1 MDKNNIYLFVLLILS
16 LVVTVTVT
24 SALMFVKKV
33 NNQEYKERTLI
44 IIEEEEEEDFTYKY
58 QYTIVQLRKTK
69 IEFESCLFENEV
81 KTYCAYN
88 YPDYNDD
95 DEVAK
100 ASIDLLD
107 ELKIQPGD
115 TTTINIEDLGEEIL
129 DKYLDVYLML
139 TSPFEY

>member
-16 LVVTVTVT
+16 LVVTVAVT
-24 SALMFVKKV
+24 SALMLVKKAK
-33 NNQEYKERTLI
+33 NQEFKERTLI
-44 IIEEEEEEDFTYKY
+44 MFQKEEDDSTYKN
-58 QYTIVQLRKTK
+58 QYTIFQLRKTK
-69 IEFESCLFENEV
+69 IELESCLFENEV

-115 TTTINIEDLGEEIL
+115 TTTINTKDIEQEIFV
-129 DKYLDVYLML
+129 KYLSVFNVL
-139 TSPFEY
+139 TSPLGP

>member
-16 LVVTVTVT
+16 LVVTVAVT
-24 SALMFVKKV
+24 SALMLVKKAK
-33 NNQEYKERTLI
+33 NQEFKERTLI
-44 IIEEEEEEDFTYKY
+44 IFQKDEDYDYKMQFT
-58 QYTIVQLRKTK
+58 IFQLRKTK

-115 TTTINIEDLGEEIL
+115 TTTIDAKDIEQEIVS
-129 DKYLDVYLML
+129 KYKSVFDVL
-139 TSPFEY
+139 TSPF